1 MDISSKCE
9 VLFFFS
15 LVNAL
20 SDVTLLLN
28 PLSSVEN
35 SIDLDI
41 VYSSVLKPLNRFSLY
56 IQET

>member
-1 MDISSKCE
+1 MRSP
-9 VLFFFS
+9 FFFS